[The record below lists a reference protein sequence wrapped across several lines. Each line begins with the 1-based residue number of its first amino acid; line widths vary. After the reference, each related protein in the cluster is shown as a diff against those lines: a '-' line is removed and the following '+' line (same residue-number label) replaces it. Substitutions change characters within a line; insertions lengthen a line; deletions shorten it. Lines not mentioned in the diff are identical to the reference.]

1 MTEKKNFPKGK
12 YFIGDLC
19 YALDD
24 ATYEEVVIYNKDVP
38 FAVYSG
44 TAYGDGSY
52 YSKEFNFSF
61 PVDAGII
68 GIAKYSKCSKLNE
81 NPIWAKKAGVI
92 VKANESIIFEAENGI
107 FTITIDS
114 KEFIINTKDEENNNY
129 ESGPEDFE

>member
-1 MTEKKNFPKGK
+1 MKLIIKLEIINDFNSGSSNSL
-12 YFIGDLC
+12 YFLS
-19 YALDD
+19 
-24 ATYEEVVIYNKDVP
+24 
-38 FAVYSG
+38 VYSG

-92 VKANESIIFEAENGI
+92 VKKIFYI
-107 FTITIDS
+107 
-114 KEFIINTKDEENNNY
+114 
-129 ESGPEDFE
+129 